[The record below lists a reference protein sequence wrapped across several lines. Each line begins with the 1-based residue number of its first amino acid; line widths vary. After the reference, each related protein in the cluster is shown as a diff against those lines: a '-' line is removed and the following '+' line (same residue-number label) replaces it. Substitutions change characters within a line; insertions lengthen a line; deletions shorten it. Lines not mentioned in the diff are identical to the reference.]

1 MVWRKFGASRLG
13 LSSKTSRIVKL
24 IRNLGN
30 GGAGVSA
37 SGSEEESSEQSAFNV
52 RAYII
57 GKQRQREAETE
68 KAMLVSVSRYHRWNA
83 GGPS

>member
-1 MVWRKFGASRLG
+1 MVWRKFGASKLE
-13 LSSKTSRIVKL
+13 LSSKTSRIVRL

-30 GGAGVSA
+30 GAAGIFS
-37 SGSEEESSEQSAFNV
+37 SGSENTSPQQSAFNV

-57 GKQRQREAETE
+57 GKQREHEVETE
-68 KAMLVSVSRYHRWNA
+68 KAMMVSVSRYQRWNA